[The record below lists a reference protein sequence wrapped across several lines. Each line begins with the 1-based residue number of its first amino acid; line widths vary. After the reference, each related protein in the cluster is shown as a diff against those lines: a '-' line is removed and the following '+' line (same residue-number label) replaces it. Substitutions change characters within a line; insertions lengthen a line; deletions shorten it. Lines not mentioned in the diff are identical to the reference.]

1 MESVLS
7 YVPGESFFH
16 KLSPLTLFVAAFV
29 VCMAAVASPSSLFVL
44 GLIVALLAC
53 SAVAGVFRRSAKLV
67 LGLGSL
73 ALVALVLQVVFVR
86 SGTVYAQAGPLLVTS
101 DGVSSGVLVVLK
113 VVCMVLPLS
122 LAFMMV
128 PMNALANELVTKCRV
143 PYRYAFAVT
152 TAIRF
157 IPLFM
162 QEMGQIMEVQKARG
176 VSFDT
181 RNVFKKAALT
191 VPLAVP
197 LLVDSVKRTD
207 AIAIGAE
214 LRGFSLRGPASAYRT
229 YPFGARDAVLAAACV
244 AVVVLA
250 AASVALPFGL

>member
-1 MESVLS
+1 MTNVFS
-7 YVPGESFFH
+7 YTPGTSFFH
-16 KLSPLTLFVAAFV
+16 RLSPLAAFGAAFAVCVAA
-29 VCMAAVASPSSLFVL
+29 AISTSSLFAL
-44 GLIVALLAC
+44 CLIVALLGCA
-53 SAVAGVFRRSAKLV
+53 AVAGVLKQSLKLV
-67 LGLGSL
+67 VGLGSL
-73 ALVALVLQVVFVR
+73 ALIVLVLQVVFVR
-86 SGTVYAQAGPLLVTS
+86 SGTVYAELGPLIVTS
-101 DGVSSGVLVVLK
+101 DGISSGILVVLK

-122 LAFMMV
+122 LAFMVV
-128 PMNALANELVTKCRV
+128 PVNELSNELVSKCRL
-143 PYRYAFAVT
+143 PYKYAFAVT

-162 QEMGQIMEVQKARG
+162 QEMGQIMEAQKARG

>member
-1 MESVLS
+1 MRSAFS
-7 YVPGESFFH
+7 YVPGTSFFH
-16 KLSPLTLFVAAFV
+16 KLSPLSLFAAALV
-29 VCMAAVASPSSLFVL
+29 VCIAAAVSPSSLFVL
-44 GLIVALLAC
+44 GLIVALLGCA
-53 SAVAGVFRRSAKLV
+53 AAAGVFRQSIKLV

-73 ALVALVLQVVFVR
+73 ALIVLVLQVLFVR
-86 SGTVYAQAGPLLVTS
+86 TGTVYAQAGPLLVTS

-122 LAFMMV
+122 LAFMVV
-128 PMNALANELVTKCRV
+128 PVNALANELVSKCRL
-143 PYRYAFAVT
+143 PYKYAFAIT

-162 QEMGQIMEVQKARG
+162 QEMGQIMEAQKARG
-176 VSFDT
+176 VCFDT
-181 RNVFKKAALT
+181 RNVFKKAALM

-214 LRGFSLRGPASAYRT
+214 LRGFSLRGPASAYHT
-229 YPFGARDAVLAAACV
+229 YPFGARDAALAAACA
-244 AVVVLA
+244 AVVALA
-250 AASVALPFGL
+250 AASIVL